1 MTIPSTDEAF
11 ARKLTACLN
20 EAEQNLPY
28 LVTERLR
35 ASREQALAQ
44 HNPKA
49 QGQWA
54 EAREYRPSLALAHT
68 SISTGTGPVLSLG
81 ALGGLGTPLQ
91 ASSQRPWPAWLQRLL
106 TGLPLLA
113 LAFGLISIGAHTD
126 RQATSALADLDT
138 ALLTSDLPPSAYAD
152 PGFLRF
158 LQTSDTTVSTQQ
170 P

>member
-54 EAREYRPSLALAHT
+54 KAREYRPSLAPAHT

-81 ALGGLGTPLQ
+81 GLGTPQQ
-91 ASSQRPWPAWLQRLL
+91 ASSQRPGPTWLQRLL

-126 RQATSALADLDT
+126 RQATSDLADLDT

-152 PGFLRF
+152 PGFLHF